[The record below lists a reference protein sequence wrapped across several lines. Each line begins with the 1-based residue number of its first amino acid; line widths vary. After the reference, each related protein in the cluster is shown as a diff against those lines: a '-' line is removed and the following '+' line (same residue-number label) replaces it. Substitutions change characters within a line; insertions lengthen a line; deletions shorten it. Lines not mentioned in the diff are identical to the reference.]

1 MSFRFEKERYD
12 DLSKTNIRVNL
23 AISNYPK
30 GGLFSPFRR
39 AFTRCTIRNFN
50 NYVLQKGQHYFTVK
64 KNKPRSHGTRLVC
77 YFNILCYSFSVVSV
91 CGSAITT
98 AFFLMYGN
106 TAKVTHVTI
115 PAANTTSIAT
125 QRATNNGDFASAL
138 TLTVVAVT

>member
-1 MSFRFEKERYD
+1 MYEITKWFIIKLLTASEKKCRF
-12 DLSKTNIRVNL
+12 DLKKNVMTI
-23 AISNYPK
+23 YPK
-30 GGLFSPFRR
+30 RIL
-39 AFTRCTIRNFN
+39 RNFN

-91 CGSAITT
+91 CGSAIAT

-125 QRATNNGDFASAL
+125 QRTTNNGDFASAL